1 MTDSPERAI
10 DPVEELRTSIRQFVQ
25 YVEAIPHDLWL
36 TKIVNWTPRDIVAH
50 LIGWNVCM
58 LEGCE
63 LMRAGK
69 APTYLNDREHDYRHV
84 NAASVDRYAAR
95 DRATLLSELEA
106 SFRGLEQ
113 YLTGLEAAAW
123 GADTGIRLG
132 GRPVTIRGSIRALA
146 RDYDHHRQRLAEW
159 RSGL

>member
-36 TKIVNWTPRDIVAH
+36 TKIVNWTPRDVVAH

-69 APTYLNDREHDYRHV
+69 APTYLNDGNTIIGTSTRHRSIDTPRETVPRYSANWRRHFEGW
-84 NAASVDRYAAR
+84 NN
-95 DRATLLSELEA
+95 T
-106 SFRGLEQ
+106 
-113 YLTGLEAAAW
+113 
-123 GADTGIRLG
+123 
-132 GRPVTIRGSIRALA
+132 
-146 RDYDHHRQRLAEW
+146 
-159 RSGL
+159 